1 MKFAFLIHNMYG
13 VGGTNRAVLNL
24 ATALVGQG
32 HDVEIASVFRRTD
45 QPMFLID
52 DRIALVAL
60 VDTRPRR
67 PDRADPQLREPSL
80 LVPKSEEFHTQYS
93 RLTDDRMIDYLRS
106 TSADVVVGT
115 RPGINMVVAR
125 HGPDHAV
132 RVAQEHMTQ
141 DLIDDVLKEEIRLS
155 YDRIDLAF
163 TVTEADAAAFRS
175 GNPVPHTRIEALPNS
190 VPQPTVPPA
199 DGSNRIVVTAGRLDP
214 IKRYDRLIAAFA
226 RVAGEHPDWKL
237 RIYGDGPQR
246 PALAAQVRELGLSD
260 QVQLMGRR
268 EDMSTEWVK
277 GSIAA
282 VSSERESFGMT
293 IVEAMRLGL
302 PVVST
307 DCPVGPREIIQHGV
321 DGLLVPMDDIN
332 AYASALRTLMSD
344 DDLRARMAKLALVNA
359 ARFDP
364 DTLAHAFAQQCA
376 AVLAERGPA
385 TGRSSRSSRATRST
399 KGPGTGRS
407 VLARGG
413 DLVREPGLA
422 RLVGDPLL
430 RGIAGSDLA
439 RRASMGALVRL
450 SRIRQARATSA
461 RLQKA
466 IRRRAAAPAAGPKV
480 DCRVLPDH
488 GLSLR
493 VNASGLAAGA
503 QLLLRDRD
511 SGQKVRMPL
520 EPQDDGAYQSVV
532 LPADAL
538 PEGRWNAYLQP
549 VLGSRLRLTPDRID
563 TRVLAG
569 GYQAVDGPGGGS
581 PVRAHLPYRTAD
593 GFLAVRSWVRE
604 EHAEVRR
611 IALSGERVSIEAVW
625 CGSGTPDRAVLHRRG
640 HREGT
645 VSVPV
650 LRTRSGHLRI
660 DVAVDELAAHR
671 LGRYEDWDLW
681 LRRADTDR
689 EVRLGLL
696 VDDVVDKKLVYNY
709 PEIYLVDDPGLELV
723 EEDPAPLLRVRPYY
737 TRDSE
742 LSIVVVDRP

>member
-24 ATALVGQG
+24 ATALVGRG
-32 HDVEIASVFRRTD
+32 HGVEIVSVFRRTD
-45 QPMFLID
+45 EPMFAID
-52 DRIALVAL
+52 DRIALVPL
-60 VDTRPRR
+60 LDTRPRR
-67 PDRADPQLREPSL
+67 PDRADPRLREPSL

-93 RLTDDRMIDYLRS
+93 RLTDERMIDYLRS
-106 TSADVVVGT
+106 TAADVIVGT

-141 DLIDDVLKEEIRLS
+141 DLIDDALKEEIRLS
-155 YDRIDLAF
+155 YHRIDLAF

-175 GNPVPHTRIEALPNS
+175 GNPVPHTRVVALPNS

-199 DGSNRIVVTAGRLDP
+199 DGTNRIVVSAGRLDP

-226 RVAGEHPDWKL
+226 RVAGDHPGWKL

-246 PALAAQVRELGLSD
+246 PALVAQVRELGMSD

-302 PVVST
+302 PVIST

-321 DGLLVPMDDIN
+321 DGLLVPMDDLD
-332 AYASALRTLMSD
+332 AYASALRTLMHD
-344 DDLRARMAKLALVNA
+344 DDLRARLAQQALVNA

-364 DTLAHAFAQQCA
+364 DTLADSFARQCD
-376 AVLAERGPA
+376 AVLVERGPA
-385 TGRSSRSSRATRST
+385 PGRSSRVARSG
-399 KGPGTGRS
+399 KGPRTGRS

-413 DLVREPGLA
+413 DLVREPDLV
-422 RLVGDPLL
+422 RLLGDPVL

-439 RRASMGALVRL
+439 RRASIGALVRL

-480 DCRVLPDH
+480 DCQVLPDH
-488 GLSLR
+488 GLSLSI
-493 VNASGLAAGA
+493 AAPGLAAGA
-503 QLLLRDRD
+503 HLLLRDRD
-511 SGQKVRMPL
+511 SGHKVRVPL
-520 EPQDDGAYQSVV
+520 EARDDGARQVAV
-532 LPADAL
+532 LPADEL

-549 VLGSRLRLTPDRID
+549 LTGARLRLCPDRID

-569 GYQAVDGPGGGS
+569 GHRPADDPAGGYAVRS
-581 PVRAHLPYRTAD
+581 HLPYRTAD
-593 GFLAVRSWVRE
+593 GFLAVRSWVRA

-625 CGSGTPDRAVLHRRG
+625 CGSGIPEQAVLHRRG
-640 HREGT
+640 HHECA

-650 LRTRSGHLRI
+650 VRTRGGHLRI

-681 LRRADTDR
+681 LRQAGTDR
-689 EVRLGLL
+689 QVRLGLL

-709 PEIYLVDDPGLELV
+709 PEIYLVDDPGLDLV

>member
-32 HDVEIASVFRRTD
+32 HGVEIASVFRRVD
-45 QPMFLID
+45 RPMFAID
-52 DRIALVAL
+52 DRIALVPL

-67 PDRADPQLREPSL
+67 PDRADPQHREPSL
-80 LVPKSEEFHTQYS
+80 LVPESEEFHTQYS
-93 RLTDDRMIDYLRS
+93 RLTDERMIGYLRS
-106 TSADVVVGT
+106 TGADVVVGT
-115 RPGINMVVAR
+115 RPGINLVVAR

-141 DLIDDVLKEEIRLS
+141 DLIDDALKDHIRLS

-163 TVTEADAAAFRS
+163 TVTEADAAAFRT
-175 GNPVPHTRIEALPNS
+175 GNPVPHTRVLALPNS
-190 VPQPTVPPA
+190 VPLPTVAPSGR
-199 DGSNRIVVTAGRLDP
+199 DNRIVVTAGRLDP

-226 RVAGEHPDWKL
+226 RVAGDHPDWKL

-246 PALAAQVRELGLSD
+246 PALAAQIRELGMAD

-268 EDMSTEWVK
+268 EDMATEWVK

-321 DGLLVPMDDIN
+321 DGLLVPMDDID
-332 AYASALRTLMSD
+332 AYAAALRSLMRD
-344 DDLRARMAKLALVNA
+344 EGLRARLAQSALANA

-364 DTLAHAFAQQCA
+364 ETLADDFARQCA

-385 TGRSSRSSRATRST
+385 PAESVRSKRSVQ
-399 KGPGTGRS
+399 GPQFARS
-407 VLARGG
+407 VLTRGG
-413 DLVREPGLA
+413 ELIREPDLA
-422 RLVGDPLL
+422 RLLGDPVL
-430 RGIAGSDLA
+430 RGIAGNDLA
-439 RRASMGALVRL
+439 RRASMGALTRL
-450 SRIRQARATSA
+450 ARIRQARATSA

-466 IRRRAAAPAAGPKV
+466 IRRRIAAPAGGPAV
-480 DCRVLPDH
+480 DCLVLPDH
-488 GLSLR
+488 GLSWRLD
-493 VNASGLAAGA
+493 VPGLAAGA
-503 QLLLRDRD
+503 HLLLRDRD
-511 SGQKVRMPL
+511 TGHKVRVPL
-520 EPQDDGAYQSVV
+520 DARDDLAYQVGV

-549 VLGSRLRLTPDRID
+549 LTGARVRLRPNQID

-569 GYQAVDGPGGGS
+569 GYRPVDDLA
-581 PVRAHLPYRTAD
+581 RAHGVLSHLPYRTVD

-611 IALSGERVSIEAVW
+611 IALSGERVSIDVAW
-625 CGSGTPDRAVLHRRG
+625 CGPGVPEQAVLRRRG
-640 HREGT
+640 HREGA
-645 VSVPV
+645 VRMPV
-650 LRTRSGHLRI
+650 VRKRNGHLRI

-681 LRRADTDR
+681 LCQAGTDR

-696 VDDVVDKKLVYNY
+696 VDDVIDKKLVYNY
-709 PEIYLVDDPGLELV
+709 PEIYLVDEPGLDLV
-723 EEDPAPLLRVRPYY
+723 EEDPAPVLRVRPYY

>member
-24 ATALVGQG
+24 ATALVGRG
-32 HDVEIASVFRRTD
+32 HGVEIVSVFRRTD
-45 QPMFLID
+45 EPMFAID
-52 DRIALVAL
+52 DRIALVPL
-60 VDTRPRR
+60 LDTRPGR
-67 PDRADPQLREPSL
+67 PDRADPRLREPSL

-93 RLTDDRMIDYLRS
+93 RLTDERMIDYLRS
-106 TSADVVVGT
+106 TGADVIVGT

-175 GNPVPHTRIEALPNS
+175 GNPVPHTRVVALPNS
-190 VPQPTVPPA
+190 VPQPTVPLA
-199 DGSNRIVVTAGRLDP
+199 DGTNRIVVSAGRLDP

-226 RVAGEHPDWKL
+226 RVSGDHPGWKL

-246 PALAAQVRELGLSD
+246 PALVAQIRELGMSD

-321 DGLLVPMDDIN
+321 DGLLVPMDDID
-332 AYASALRTLMSD
+332 AYASALRTLMHD
-344 DDLRARMAKLALVNA
+344 DDLRAGLARQALANA

-364 DTLAHAFAQQCA
+364 DTLADSFARQCD
-376 AVLAERGPA
+376 AVLVERGPA
-385 TGRSSRSSRATRST
+385 LGRPERAARSG
-399 KGPGTGRS
+399 KGPRTGRS
-407 VLARGG
+407 VLARSGE
-413 DLVREPGLA
+413 LVREPDLV
-422 RLVGDPLL
+422 RLLGDPVL

-439 RRASMGALVRL
+439 RRASLGALVRL

-466 IRRRAAAPAAGPKV
+466 IRRRAAAPAAGPTV
-480 DCRVLPDH
+480 DCQVLPDH
-488 GLSLR
+488 GLSLSID
-493 VNASGLAAGA
+493 APDLAAGA
-503 QLLLRDRD
+503 HLLLRDRD
-511 SGQKVRMPL
+511 NGHKVRVPL
-520 EPQDDGAYQSVV
+520 EAQDDGVRQVAV

-549 VLGSRLRLTPDRID
+549 LTGARLRLCPARID

-569 GYQAVDGPGGGS
+569 GHRPVDDPAGVHV
-581 PVRAHLPYRTAD
+581 VRSHLPYRTAD
-593 GFLAVRSWVRE
+593 GFLAVRSWVRA

-625 CGSGTPDRAVLHRRG
+625 CGSGIPEQAVLHRRG
-640 HREGT
+640 HHECA

-650 LRTRSGHLRI
+650 VRTRSGHLRI

-681 LRRADTDR
+681 LRQVGTDR

-696 VDDVVDKKLVYNY
+696 VDDIVDKKLVYNY
-709 PEIYLVDDPGLELV
+709 PEIYLVDDPGLDLV

>member
-32 HDVEIASVFRRTD
+32 HEVEIASVFRRVD
-45 QPMFLID
+45 RPMFAID
-52 DRIALVAL
+52 DRIALVPL
-60 VDTRPRR
+60 VDTRLRR

-80 LVPKSEEFHTQYS
+80 LIPKSEEFHSQYS
-93 RLTDDRMIDYLRS
+93 RLTDERMIGYLRS
-106 TSADVVVGT
+106 TVADVIVGT
-115 RPGINMVVAR
+115 RPGLNIAVAR

-141 DLIDDVLKEEIRLS
+141 DLIDDALKAEIGLS

-175 GNPVPHTRIEALPNS
+175 GNPVPHTRVEALPNS

-199 DGSNRIVVTAGRLDP
+199 DGSNRIVVSAGRLDP

-226 RVAGEHPDWKL
+226 RVAGDHPDWKL

-246 PALAAQVRELGLSD
+246 PALVAQVRELGMSD

-321 DGLLVPMDDIN
+321 DGLLVPMEDIG
-332 AYASALRTLMSD
+332 AYASALRTLMHD
-344 DDLRARMAKLALVNA
+344 DDLRARLAKLAPVNA

-364 DTLAHAFAQQCA
+364 ETLADAFARQCS

-385 TGRSSRSSRATRST
+385 PNGSSRVARSA
-399 KGPGTGRS
+399 KGPRSGRS
-407 VLARGG
+407 VLARGNELIREP
-413 DLVREPGLA
+413 DLVRL
-422 RLVGDPLL
+422 LGDPLL
-430 RGIAGSDLA
+430 RGIAGSDLV

-466 IRRRAAAPAAGPKV
+466 IRRRAAAPAAGPRV

-488 GLSLR
+488 GLSLS
-493 VNASGLAAGA
+493 VDAPGLAPGA
-503 QLLLRDRD
+503 HLLLRDRD
-511 SGQKVRMPL
+511 SGHKVRVPL
-520 EPQDDGAYQSVV
+520 EVQDDAVHQVAV
-532 LPADAL
+532 LPADTL
-538 PEGRWNAYLQP
+538 SEGRWNAYLQP
-549 VLGSRLRLTPDRID
+549 LTGARVRLCPDRID

-569 GYQAVDGPGGGS
+569 GHQPADDPAGGYG
-581 PVRAHLPYRTAD
+581 VRSHLPYRTAD
-593 GFLAVRSWVRE
+593 GFLAVRSWARE
-604 EHAEVRR
+604 VHAEVRR
-611 IALSGERVSIEAVW
+611 VVLSGERVSIEAVW
-625 CGSGTPDRAVLHRRG
+625 WGFGTPAQAVLRRRG
-640 HREGT
+640 HHEGA

-650 LRTRSGHLRI
+650 VRTRTGHLRI
-660 DVAVDELAAHR
+660 DVAVNELAAHR

-681 LRRADTDR
+681 LRQAGTDR
-689 EVRLGLL
+689 EVRVGLL

-709 PEIYLVDDPGLELV
+709 PEIYLVDDPGLDLV
-723 EEDPAPLLRVRPYY
+723 EEDPVSLLRVRPYY